1 MKRIFFLLFLL
12 APLAGAA
19 ASPEGRIPKTQLTNV
34 IADYRHSEGV
44 EVVRLGSLATGAVK
58 GVVRIASVHDP
69 DARDALRLMKGVK
82 SLYVFDYASCK
93 PTLRERINQRLNR
106 VFRNTELLMEVSDEN
121 DRMQIFGLYDE
132 QSDAVRDF
140 VLYTPSECTLICIFG
155 TVSMDTVSRVMAND

>member
-1 MKRIFFLLFLL
+1 MQRIFFLLLLL

>member
-34 IADYRHSEGV
+34 IADYRHNEGV